1 MDKHDQHPLFSNF
14 IHILTIRISKSESA
28 SSLTRRIKKKRK
40 DGRYNSLADDLT
52 AECSFQVLAGQWYL
66 VQLVFGKHV
75 VCAMDF

>member
-14 IHILTIRISKSESA
+14 IHILTIRISKSA
-28 SSLTRRIKKKRK
+28 LSLTRRIKKKRK
-40 DGRYNSLADDLT
+40 DGGYNSLADDLT

-66 VQLVFGKHV
+66 IQLVFGKHV

>member
-1 MDKHDQHPLFSNF
+1 MDKHDQHPLVSNF
-14 IHILTIRISKSESA
+14 IHILTIRISKSA

-40 DGRYNSLADDLT
+40 DGRYDSLADDLT